1 MRMAQKDDSAPT
13 GRTGRGPKLPS
24 ATDHSAE
31 AVEQRRAVLAAA
43 GHETTELAGAGGQ
56 VDPER
61 LAGSIE
67 GYVGFAR
74 VPVGVFGPLLV
85 QGEAARGEFMVPVAT
100 SEGALVSSYQHVANL
115 LGRTGG
121 VEVRRTGEGVLRA
134 PCFVFADLA
143 RAHAFAEWM
152 PGRLEAFAALVA
164 ESSRHCRLRSVRC
177 ELVGTTVFA
186 QLAFTTGDAA
196 GQNMVTLATQA
207 ICTRVLDETPVQP
220 RSWLLEANY
229 SGDKKATHTALSGVR
244 GHRAVARAVVP
255 DRLFRRYFR
264 AATAAVAAGFENSI
278 TGAVAG
284 GAIGTQTN
292 VANALAG
299 LFIACGQDVA
309 CVAEA
314 AVGVTRARLLADDD
328 LELTVTLPNLIVGTV
343 GGGTRLPTARECLA
357 MLGCAGEGG
366 AHKLAELCA
375 AVALCGEIA
384 LIGALAGGSFA
395 AAHAAHGR
403 KSGE

>member
-1 MRMAQKDDSAPT
+1 MAPKDDSPAP
-13 GRTGRGPKLPS
+13 GRRLRGPKLPS
-24 ATDHSAE
+24 ATDHSRAAAE
-31 AVEQRRAVLAAA
+31 RRRSVLAAA
-43 GHETTELAGAGGQ
+43 GHETAELTGNGAE
-56 VDPER
+56 VDPEQ

-67 GYVGFAR
+67 GFLGYAR

-85 QGEAARGEFMVPVAT
+85 QGQEARGEFMVPVAT

-121 VEVRRTGEGVLRA
+121 VEVRRTAEGVLRA
-134 PCFVFADLA
+134 PCFVFQDLA
-143 RAHAFAEWM
+143 RASAFADWILGHEQ
-152 PGRLEAFAALVA
+152 AFGSIVA
-164 ESSRHCRLRSVRC
+164 EGSRHCRLQSLQS
-177 ELVGTTVFA
+177 ELIGTTVFVR
-186 QLAFTTGDAA
+186 LLFTTGDAA

-207 ICTRVLDETPVQP
+207 ICTLVLDQAPVKP
-220 RSWLLEANY
+220 SSWLLEANY

-264 AATAAVAAGFENSI
+264 SPTARVAEGFDNSI
-278 TGAVAG
+278 AGAIAS
-284 GAIGTQTN
+284 GAIGSQTN

-314 AVGVTRARLLADDD
+314 AVGLTRVRLLADDE
-328 LELTVTLPNLIVGTV
+328 LELSVTLPNLIVGSV
-343 GGGTRLPTARECLA
+343 GGGTRLPTAHECLA
-357 MLGCAGEGG
+357 MLGCAGDGG
-366 AHKLAELCA
+366 ARKLAEICA
-375 AVALCGEIA
+375 ALALCGEVA

-403 KSGE
+403 GSGE